1 MARKKNTEAPVTE
14 EVKTQDPTVTSE
26 TPVISNEESEKQEQD
41 TVETPDTSSI
51 KESSQKPEKKDKTK
65 EKDEIPEF
73 VKNCYKNILAIRH
86 CILIPKV
93 VYSPQMHNL
102 IG

>member
-41 TVETPDTSSI
+41 TVSWT
-51 KESSQKPEKKDKTK
+51 EK
-65 EKDEIPEF
+65 
-73 VKNCYKNILAIRH
+73 
-86 CILIPKV
+86 
-93 VYSPQMHNL
+93 S
-102 IG
+102 

>member
-1 MARKKNTEAPVTE
+1 MARKKNTETPVTE

-51 KESSQKPEKKDKTK
+51 KESSQKT
-65 EKDEIPEF
+65 
-73 VKNCYKNILAIRH
+73 
-86 CILIPKV
+86 
-93 VYSPQMHNL
+93 
-102 IG
+102 